1 MLDGVDTR
9 REKSCRDRA
18 DLAAHIFMHK
28 LRRQRMQVDDAIHAV
43 VILLERDEFAD
54 RAEVIAKM
62 EIARRLNAGKNQ
74 RLEFAHD

>member
-9 REKSCRDRA
+9 REKSRRNRP
-18 DLAAHIFMHK
+18 DLAAHVLMHQ
-28 LRRQRMQVDDAIHAV
+28 LRRQRMQVNDAIHAI

-62 EIARRLNAGKNQ
+62 EIAGGLNAGKNQ
-74 RLEFAHD
+74 RLKFAHD